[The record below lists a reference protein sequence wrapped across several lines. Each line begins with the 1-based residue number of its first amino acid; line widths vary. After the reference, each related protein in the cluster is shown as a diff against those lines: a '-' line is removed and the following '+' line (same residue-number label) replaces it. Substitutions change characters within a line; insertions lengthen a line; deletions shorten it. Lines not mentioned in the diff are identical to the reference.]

1 MIHPARRPT
10 RMKRT
15 TRRIPAARRLDPV
28 WRVVFWISI
37 GAMAATGAAPAAF
50 GSGPSGG
57 SLPEDAATAPECS
70 RPAALRIQSYYES
83 VRDLRAHFEQ
93 ETRRATLGS
102 LGSAELVAGGEVVF
116 AKPGRM
122 RWSYETPEASLLV
135 SDGDT
140 VWVYDP
146 AAAEAQK
153 LPLGPAFLSGAA
165 IQFLLGEGDL
175 LEDFDVSALDC
186 SARPLR
192 LSLRPRGDA
201 PYERLEV
208 SANPE
213 TGEVF
218 ETVVIDLLGNRTRI
232 ALSDVRINTD
242 PDPAEFRFVPPE
254 GVRVLEALPTP

>member
-1 MIHPARRPT
+1 
-10 RMKRT
+10 MKS
-15 TRRIPAARRLDPV
+15 IPAQRRLLCLR
-28 WRVVFWISI
+28 WAALWAWFAAFAVV
-37 GAMAATGAAPAAF
+37 GAAPAAF

-57 SLPEDAATAPECS
+57 SLPEGSAPAPECS
-70 RPAALRIQSYYES
+70 RPAALRIQSFYES
-83 VRDLRAHFEQ
+83 VRDLRAHFTQ
-93 ETRRATLGS
+93 ETRRAALGS
-102 LGSAELVAGGEVVF
+102 LGAGELEASGEVVF

-122 RWSYETPEASLLV
+122 RWSYETPEPSLLV

-175 LEDFDVSALDC
+175 LADFDVSALDC
-186 SARPLR
+186 TSRPLR

-201 PYERLEV
+201 AYERLEV
-208 SANPE
+208 SMNAE
-213 TGEVF
+213 TGEVS

-242 PDPAEFRFVPPE
+242 PDPAEFRFEPPA
-254 GVRVLEALPTP
+254 GVRVLEALPAP